1 MPDCPYSGAVS
12 HNNSYMNNNNYN
24 CKKQELVRLDQ
35 KVKTLL
41 LYKKK
46 IHRNSTCSKIMK
58 MMYPDIKLTIR
69 QITSKMDCKSYV
81 YTKKIILQMQSNGYL
96 LHDDDGKRYNKSY
109 SLSQTG
115 RWFAVCV
122 ILDYIPFQSLCIL
135 SQTYC
140 KVKRDPSNR
149 ICCYMI
155 SKFRDTFDKSY
166 DGEDRACASAIYSNS
181 NIFRSIKHLT
191 DRNLV
196 YWANSEFLKISLP
209 VMKYLQEK
217 YDDELSSLVK
227 WCDETF
233 EKCKDE
239 RYASLQIS
247 DNKRKMFSLFCKT

>member
-1 MPDCPYSGAVS
+1 MPNCLYSGAL
-12 HNNSYMNNNNYN
+12 HNNSYMDNNNYN
-24 CKKQELVRLDQ
+24 CKNQELMQLDQ
-35 KVKTLL
+35 KVKNLL

-46 IHRNSTCSKIMK
+46 IHRNSTCSKIMET
-58 MMYPDIKLTIR
+58 MYPDIRLTIR
-69 QITSKMDCKSYV
+69 QIASKIDCKSYV
-81 YTKKIILQMQSNGYL
+81 YTKKIILQMHSDGYL
-96 LHDDDGKRYNKSY
+96 TYDGKKYNRSY

-122 ILDYIPFQSLCIL
+122 ALDYIPFQSLCIL

-140 KVKRDPSNR
+140 KVKKDPNNKM
-149 ICCYMI
+149 CCYMI
-155 SKFRDTFDKSY
+155 SKFRDIFDKSC

-181 NIFRSIKHLT
+181 NIFRSVKHLT

-196 YWANSEFLKISLP
+196 YWANSEFLKISPP
-209 VMKYLQEK
+209 VIEYLQRK

-233 EKCKDE
+233 ERCRDE

-247 DNKRKMFSLFCKT
+247 DNKRKIFSLFCSA

>member
-1 MPDCPYSGAVS
+1 MNSTQN
-12 HNNSYMNNNNYN
+12 HNLS
-24 CKKQELVRLDQ
+24 ELDI
-35 KVKTLL
+35 KVKHIL

-46 IHRNSTCSKIMK
+46 IHRNSTCSKIME

-69 QITSKMDCKSYV
+69 QITSKIDCKPYV
-81 YTKKIILQMQSNGYL
+81 YTKKIILQMQSDGYL
-96 LHDDDGKRYNKSY
+96 LSDGKKYNRSY

-122 ILDYIPFQSLCIL
+122 TLDYIPFQSLCIL

-140 KVKRDPSNR
+140 RVKKDPNNKIS
-149 ICCYMI
+149 CYMI
-155 SKFRDTFDKSY
+155 SKFRDIFDKSY
-166 DGEDRACASAIYSNS
+166 DDEDRVCASAIYSNS
-181 NIFRSIKHLT
+181 NIFRSVKHLT

-196 YWANSEFLKISLP
+196 YWASSEFLKISLP
-209 VMKYLQEK
+209 VIEYLQRR
-217 YDDELSSLVK
+217 YDDELSSLMK

-247 DNKRKMFSLFCKT
+247 DNKRKIFSLFCKI